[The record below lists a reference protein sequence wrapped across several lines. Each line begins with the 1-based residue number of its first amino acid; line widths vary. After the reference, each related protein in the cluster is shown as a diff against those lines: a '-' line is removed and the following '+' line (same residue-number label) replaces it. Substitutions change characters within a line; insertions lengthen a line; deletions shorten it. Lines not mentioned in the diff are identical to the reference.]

1 MDSRFD
7 FDPLFERVTLFRF
20 ETNPARRR
28 RRKGGDSMVPKK
40 ILLVD
45 DSETIL
51 QMEHM
56 ILQHDG
62 YELVTARDGQEG
74 VVKAL
79 ELKPDLIL
87 MDVIMPRLDGFAAVR
102 RLREHP
108 DTSRVPIVMVTTKA
122 EAESM
127 ETGYESGCSD
137 YIIKPIDRVELVTKV
152 KNLLGD

>member
-1 MDSRFD
+1 VIS
-7 FDPLFERVTLFRF
+7 
-20 ETNPARRR
+20 
-28 RRKGGDSMVPKK
+28 KK

-51 QMEHM
+51 EMERM
-56 ILQHDG
+56 ILQQDR
-62 YELVTARDGQEG
+62 YEVLTARDGEEG
-74 VVKAL
+74 VTKAL

-87 MDVIMPRLDGFAAVR
+87 MDVIMPGLDGFAAVR

-108 DTSRVPIVMVTTKA
+108 GTSRVPIVMVTSKA

-137 YIIKPIDRVELVTKV
+137 YIIKPIDRMELVAKV

>member
-1 MDSRFD
+1 VIS
-7 FDPLFERVTLFRF
+7 
-20 ETNPARRR
+20 
-28 RRKGGDSMVPKK
+28 KK

-51 QMEHM
+51 EMERM
-56 ILQHDG
+56 ILQQDR
-62 YELVTARDGQEG
+62 YDVVTARDGQEG
-74 VVKAL
+74 VTKAL

-87 MDVIMPRLDGFAAVR
+87 MDVIMPGLDGFAAVR

-108 DTSRVPIVMVTTKA
+108 GTSRVPIVMVTSKA

-137 YIIKPIDRVELVTKV
+137 YIIKPIDRMELVAKV

>member
-1 MDSRFD
+1 MIS
-7 FDPLFERVTLFRF
+7 
-20 ETNPARRR
+20 
-28 RRKGGDSMVPKK
+28 KK

-51 QMEHM
+51 EMERM
-56 ILQHDG
+56 ILQQDR
-62 YELVTARDGQEG
+62 YDVVTARDGQEG
-74 VVKAL
+74 VTKAL

-87 MDVIMPRLDGFAAVR
+87 MDVIMPGLDGFAAVR

-108 DTSRVPIVMVTTKA
+108 GTSRVPIVMVTSKA

-137 YIIKPIDRVELVTKV
+137 YIIKPIDRMELVAKV

>member
-1 MDSRFD
+1 VIS
-7 FDPLFERVTLFRF
+7 
-20 ETNPARRR
+20 
-28 RRKGGDSMVPKK
+28 KK

-51 QMEHM
+51 EMERM
-56 ILQHDG
+56 ILQQDR
-62 YELVTARDGQEG
+62 YEVVTARDGQEG
-74 VVKAL
+74 VTKAL

-87 MDVIMPRLDGFAAVR
+87 MDVIMPGLDGFAAVR

-108 DTSRVPIVMVTTKA
+108 GTSRVPIVMVTSKA

-137 YIIKPIDRVELVTKV
+137 YIIKPIDRMELVTKV

>member
-1 MDSRFD
+1 VIS
-7 FDPLFERVTLFRF
+7 
-20 ETNPARRR
+20 
-28 RRKGGDSMVPKK
+28 KK

-51 QMEHM
+51 EMERM
-56 ILQHDG
+56 ILQQDR
-62 YELVTARDGQEG
+62 YEVVTARDGQEG
-74 VVKAL
+74 VTKAL

-87 MDVIMPRLDGFAAVR
+87 MDVIMPGLDGFAAVR

-108 DTSRVPIVMVTTKA
+108 GTSRVPIVMVTSKA
-122 EAESM
+122 EAKSM

-137 YIIKPIDRVELVTKV
+137 YIIKPIDRMELVAKV

>member
-1 MDSRFD
+1 VRSIRIVAH
-7 FDPLFERVTLFRF
+7 PEEVS
-20 ETNPARRR
+20 
-28 RRKGGDSMVPKK
+28 RRKGSRSVISKK

-51 QMEHM
+51 QMERM
-56 ILQHDG
+56 ILQQDR
-62 YELVTARDGQEG
+62 YEVVTARDGQEG
-74 VVKAL
+74 VTKAL

-87 MDVIMPRLDGFAAVR
+87 MDVIMPGLDGFAAVR

-108 DTSRVPIVMVTTKA
+108 DTSRVPIVMVTSKA

-137 YIIKPIDRVELVTKV
+137 YIIKPIDRMELVAKV

>member
-1 MDSRFD
+1 M
-7 FDPLFERVTLFRF
+7 
-20 ETNPARRR
+20 
-28 RRKGGDSMVPKK
+28 MPKK

-51 QMEHM
+51 EMERM
-56 ILQHDG
+56 ILQQDR
-62 YELVTARDGQEG
+62 YEMVTARDGQEG
-74 VVKAL
+74 VTKAL

-102 RLREHP
+102 RLREHS
-108 DTSRVPIVMVTTKA
+108 DTSRVPIVMVTSKA
-122 EAESM
+122 EAESL

-137 YIIKPIDRVELVTKV
+137 YIIKPIDRMELVAKV

>member
-1 MDSRFD
+1 M
-7 FDPLFERVTLFRF
+7 
-20 ETNPARRR
+20 
-28 RRKGGDSMVPKK
+28 MPKK

-51 QMEHM
+51 EMERM
-56 ILQHDG
+56 ILQQDR
-62 YELVTARDGQEG
+62 YEVVTARDGQEG
-74 VVKAL
+74 VTKAL

-102 RLREHP
+102 RLREHS
-108 DTSRVPIVMVTTKA
+108 DTSRVPIVMVTSKA
-122 EAESM
+122 EAESL

-137 YIIKPIDRVELVTKV
+137 YIIKPIDRMELVAKV

>member
-1 MDSRFD
+1 MIS
-7 FDPLFERVTLFRF
+7 
-20 ETNPARRR
+20 
-28 RRKGGDSMVPKK
+28 KK

-51 QMEHM
+51 EMERM
-56 ILQHDG
+56 ILQQDR
-62 YELVTARDGQEG
+62 YEVVTARDGQEG
-74 VVKAL
+74 VIKAL

-87 MDVIMPRLDGFAAVR
+87 MDVIMPGLDGFAAVR

-108 DTSRVPIVMVTTKA
+108 GTSRVPIVMVTSKA

-137 YIIKPIDRVELVTKV
+137 YIIKPIDRMELVAKV

>member
-1 MDSRFD
+1 MISKR
-7 FDPLFERVTLFRF
+7 
-20 ETNPARRR
+20 
-28 RRKGGDSMVPKK
+28 

-51 QMEHM
+51 EMERM
-56 ILQHDG
+56 ILQQDR
-62 YELVTARDGQEG
+62 YEVVTARDGQEG
-74 VVKAL
+74 VTKAL

-87 MDVIMPRLDGFAAVR
+87 MDVIMPGLDGFAAVR

-108 DTSRVPIVMVTTKA
+108 GTSRVPIVMVTSRA

-137 YIIKPIDRVELVTKV
+137 YIIKPIDRMELVAKV

>member
-1 MDSRFD
+1 VISKR
-7 FDPLFERVTLFRF
+7 
-20 ETNPARRR
+20 
-28 RRKGGDSMVPKK
+28 

-51 QMEHM
+51 EMERM
-56 ILQHDG
+56 ILQQDR
-62 YELVTARDGQEG
+62 YEVVTARDGQEG
-74 VVKAL
+74 VTKAL

-87 MDVIMPRLDGFAAVR
+87 MDVIMPGLDGFAAVR

-108 DTSRVPIVMVTTKA
+108 GTSRVPIVMVTSRA

-137 YIIKPIDRVELVTKV
+137 YIIKPIDRMELVAKV